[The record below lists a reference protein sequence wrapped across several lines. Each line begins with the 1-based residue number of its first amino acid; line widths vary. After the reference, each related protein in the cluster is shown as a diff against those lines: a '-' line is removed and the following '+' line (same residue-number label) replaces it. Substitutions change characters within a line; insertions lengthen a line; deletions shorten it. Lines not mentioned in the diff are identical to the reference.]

1 MRIEAAGA
9 QVTTAV
15 VKVIDSFQNES
26 DGFDALAIIDS
37 TIRKLLLDHE
47 SSPVAPM
54 KLIQL
59 LQNLCWLRDKVA
71 VLAMPPDADDLEND
85 IPALSI

>member
-9 QVTTAV
+9 HVTSAV
-15 VKVIDSFQNES
+15 VKVLDSFQNES
-26 DGFDALAIIDS
+26 DGFDALAIIDG

-47 SSPVAPM
+47 SSPVATM
-54 KLIQL
+54 KLIRL

-71 VLAMPPDADDLEND
+71 VLAMPPDADDPDND
-85 IPALSI
+85 IPLASL